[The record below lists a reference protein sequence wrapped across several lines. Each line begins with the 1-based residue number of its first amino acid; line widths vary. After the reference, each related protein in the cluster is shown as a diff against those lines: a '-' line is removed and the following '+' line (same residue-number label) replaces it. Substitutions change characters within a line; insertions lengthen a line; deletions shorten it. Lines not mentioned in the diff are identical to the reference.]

1 MNRSDEYTKTLDR
14 KLRYEFGPE
23 ICALL
28 DDPTV
33 IEIMLNAPKG
43 SVKDGE
49 LWVERLGEE
58 MEMFG
63 VMSFSQAENLMRT
76 IASCHNLKITS
87 DSPILECVLP
97 FWGSRFTG
105 VVPPVVTHPTFA
117 IRKKAVAIFTLAD
130 YVEKGIM
137 SQAQREAIQGA
148 VLSRENIVVAG
159 GVGSGKTTLINAVI
173 HYISVAFPNERPFV
187 LEDTSELQCSAENRV
202 MMKTDEDLGVD
213 MTRLVKT
220 TLRLRPD
227 WILVGEI
234 RDGVAF
240 DLLIGWNSGHPGAVT
255 VHANSAYSA
264 LLKMQLLASLAS
276 EAPLQGM
283 IGQVV
288 NWVVF
293 IEKHNGSRRI
303 KEVMRVHRYD
313 GEKYQT
319 ESLEG

>member
-1 MNRSDEYTKTLDR
+1 MNRTDEYTKTLDR
-14 KLRYEFGPE
+14 KLRYEFGSG

-28 DDPTV
+28 DDPRV

-76 IASCHNLKITS
+76 IASCHNLQITS
-87 DSPILECVLP
+87 DSPILECELP

-173 HYISVAFPNERPFV
+173 HYISDVFPNERPFV
-187 LEDTSELQCSAENRV
+187 LEDTRELQCSAENRV
-202 MMKTDEDLGVD
+202 MMKTAEDLGVD

-227 WILVGEI
+227 WLLVGEI

-264 LLKMQLLASLAS
+264 LLKMELLASLAS

-303 KEVMRVHRYD
+303 KEVMRVHGYD

>member
-1 MNRSDEYTKTLDR
+1 MNRTDEYTKTLDR
-14 KLRYEFGPE
+14 KLRYEFGSG

-28 DDPTV
+28 DDPRV

-76 IASCHNLKITS
+76 IASCHNLQITS
-87 DSPILECVLP
+87 DSPILECELP

-173 HYISVAFPNERPFV
+173 HYISDVFPNERPFV

-202 MMKTDEDLGVD
+202 MMKTAEDLGVD

-227 WILVGEI
+227 WLLVGEI

-264 LLKMQLLASLAS
+264 LLKMELLASLAS

-303 KEVMRVHRYD
+303 KEVMRVHGYD

>member
-1 MNRSDEYTKTLDR
+1 MNRTDEYTKTLDR

-28 DDPTV
+28 DDPRV

-76 IASCHNLKITS
+76 IASCHNLQITS
-87 DSPILECVLP
+87 DSPILECELP

-173 HYISVAFPNERPFV
+173 HYISDVFPNERPFV
-187 LEDTSELQCSAENRV
+187 LEDTRELQCSAENRV
-202 MMKTDEDLGVD
+202 MMKTAEDLGVD

-264 LLKMQLLASLAS
+264 LLKMELLASLAS

-303 KEVMRVHRYD
+303 KEVMRVHGYD
-313 GEKYQT
+313 GVKYQT

>member
-14 KLRYEFGPE
+14 KLRYEFGSG

-28 DDPTV
+28 DDPRV

-76 IASCHNLKITS
+76 IASCHNLQITS
-87 DSPILECVLP
+87 DSPILECELP

-173 HYISVAFPNERPFV
+173 HYISDVFPNERPFV
-187 LEDTSELQCSAENRV
+187 LEDTRELQCSAENRV
-202 MMKTDEDLGVD
+202 MMKTAEDLGVD

-227 WILVGEI
+227 WLLVGEI

-264 LLKMQLLASLAS
+264 LLKMELLASLAS

-303 KEVMRVHRYD
+303 KEVMRVHGYD
-313 GEKYQT
+313 GVKYQT

>member
-1 MNRSDEYTKTLDR
+1 MNRTDEYTKTLDR
-14 KLRYEFGPE
+14 KLRYEFGSG

-28 DDPTV
+28 DDPRV

-76 IASCHNLKITS
+76 IASCHNLQITS
-87 DSPILECVLP
+87 DSPILECELP

-173 HYISVAFPNERPFV
+173 HYISDVFPNERPFV

-202 MMKTDEDLGVD
+202 MMKTAEDLGVD

-227 WILVGEI
+227 WLLVGEI

-264 LLKMQLLASLAS
+264 LLKMELLASLAS

-303 KEVMRVHRYD
+303 KEVMRVHGYD
-313 GEKYQT
+313 GVKYQT

>member
-1 MNRSDEYTKTLDR
+1 MNRTDEYTKTLDR
-14 KLRYEFGPE
+14 KLRYEFGSG

-28 DDPTV
+28 DDPRV

-76 IASCHNLKITS
+76 IASCHNLQITS
-87 DSPILECVLP
+87 DSPILECELP

-173 HYISVAFPNERPFV
+173 HYISDVFPNERPFV
-187 LEDTSELQCSAENRV
+187 LEDTRELQCSAENRV
-202 MMKTDEDLGVD
+202 MMKTAEDLGVD

-227 WILVGEI
+227 WLLVGEI

-264 LLKMQLLASLAS
+264 LLKMELLASLAS

-303 KEVMRVHRYD
+303 KEVMRVHGYD
-313 GEKYQT
+313 GVKYQT